1 MSDNKGKKRS
11 SGAARKLTREE
22 MQAVRA
28 EADAKTD
35 SLSAVERINER
46 MKSIAEQAREIFGEG
61 VTIKVVPE
69 SEINGGPQRDGQQT
83 PQTPVSNRGRDD
95 R

>member
-1 MSDNKGKKRS
+1 MSDGKGKKRR
-11 SGAARKLTREE
+11 SGNARKITREE
-22 MQAVRA
+22 MQAIRA
-28 EADAKTD
+28 EADARTD
-35 SLSAVERINER
+35 SLSAVERINRR
-46 MKSIAEQAREIFGEG
+46 MEAIADQARKTLGEG
-61 VTIKVVPE
+61 VTIEVVPE